1 MLSFLTEP
9 CFSFVPSVCGA
20 TESGLAADQAACDNV
35 VGDAGKSLRMSAK
48 REKTPL
54 MSETYFS
61 IQTKIK
67 LI

>member
-1 MLSFLTEP
+1 
-9 CFSFVPSVCGA
+9 V
-20 TESGLAADQAACDNV
+20 D
-35 VGDAGKSLRMSAK
+35 GDAGKSLRMSAK
-48 REKTPL
+48 REKNPL